1 MPQRVT
7 ATGVVH
13 RLPLS
18 RLSAQ
23 TGRGPPPPAVL
34 RRVAVDAC
42 WGKLP
47 PVTPPPQVP
56 RRRLRRGCLG
66 LLAVLGVLGLLLVLL
81 HQPLLRFALQRV
93 GPPLATRAGLELD
106 WQIHGNLWRD
116 LSLRELSVR
125 GKPWLTQAEGAE
137 IHAEYDWRALWRGD
151 FSALLHKLRVRG
163 LRVVAD
169 LRQLPPAP
177 AKKPK
182 TSHPPP
188 PLWPRELDL
197 EDLDLDLTLADGSRL
212 LVRGLSLRA
221 GAGKPGSFSCR
232 LLQREPGSLKLENL
246 QAVLRWEPLQVAF
259 EQLALPGGWVVEA
272 LSVDASRLWQ
282 PEAELRVQAR
292 GARGAAEI
300 HLEAALRG
308 LFAPQRQLQAEL
320 RVRGLD
326 AAALAGL
333 GLPEAVQ
340 FRDAEAEVQV
350 SGDPTAPRQL
360 AATARLSANELQ
372 AAGLRADRLVS
383 KLAVAG
389 GRARLTEG
397 VISRGTNHVR
407 LEGGA
412 ELPAQLSDAAQTRW
426 QASLRA
432 ELPEPAAWLAQ
443 APPLQGRIDLQA
455 RAQGVGAVPTEVEG
469 QLSGRQLAL
478 EGRRLPEIDSRFR
491 LDGRNASL
499 EIPELRLGGAN
510 RVRLAATL
518 QLQERLP
525 VEVILSADL
534 PDAAA
539 WMASFGLNFPVERA
553 RAALRAEGRAALALA
568 DVQEGTLERLQADL
582 KVDVTDT
589 AWDGVAL
596 GPLRLQVRA
605 SDGQLRLAS
614 LRLEADE
621 HNRLDASAD
630 VALRAPHAFHAE
642 ASADLAKLPLF
653 NALLQGLGV
662 PEILA
667 GRADGRLTATGQ
679 LRPWSGTGSAALR
692 IADLRLAGRPDPL
705 RLELQTEFAG
715 RRLRLLGLEAGA
727 GPWRLTARGALDEW
741 QAGLEELQL
750 WQEQRLLL
758 AGHARAPLA
767 WASAEAPPLD
777 VDLRG
782 QGLPMNE
789 VLATAGTSG
798 LPRGVFDLELRLQGR
813 PTHPTGSLQVRGSKI
828 VLPQAPKNFAP
839 ASLSLD
845 SRWQDGRVENRLEL
859 TQPPLQPLT
868 LTANLPLDVAAL
880 KQPAQAWMQLP
891 VEAQLQLPES
901 DLGFLRELA
910 PDLVRALPLRGRV
923 EASLSGSLAEPSLQA
938 AVDLDA
944 AEILWQR
951 PDLPSV
957 RDLRL
962 RLRSKDRRLTLEDAS
977 LLLAGGQVRL
987 TGSLD
992 AADLRQPRLDL
1003 RLRADEAL
1011 VYRDAGA
1018 SLRANA
1024 DLVATGTPER
1034 GRVSG
1039 EIGLVRGRV
1048 FREIDLLPLLKLPAD
1063 VPAVPP
1069 DTRRREAKLELPAAL
1084 HPWEFDVQVR
1094 TRDPVLLSGNLANGA
1109 ISADVRLAGTGASPQ
1124 LSGGAHI
1131 DRLQLQLP
1139 FSVVRMTHGA
1149 ITLRPERPFDPD
1161 LDLRGES
1168 RIGSHDVSLFVYGAS
1183 TAPKTRFTS
1192 SPPLSEPDIATLLA
1206 TGTLLGG
1213 SATELASEAASR
1225 AAFLFVSE
1233 LTRKLFNRKKVV
1245 REEPP
1250 RLQLSFTPSGAD
1262 RSQDSMQ
1269 AAYDLSR
1276 HWRLTSRFT
1285 QSGRMK
1291 AALGYLLRFGERVQ
1305 ALGETPSEP

>member
-1 MPQRVT
+1 M
-7 ATGVVH
+7 
-13 RLPLS
+13 
-18 RLSAQ
+18 
-23 TGRGPPPPAVL
+23 
-34 RRVAVDAC
+34 
-42 WGKLP
+42 
-47 PVTPPPQVP
+47 
-56 RRRLRRGCLG
+56 
-66 LLAVLGVLGLLLVLL
+66 LAVLGVLLVLL
-81 HQPLLRFALQRV
+81 HQPLLRYALQRG
-93 GPPLATRAGLELD
+93 GPVLAATAGFELD
-106 WQIHGNLWRD
+106 WHVDGSLWSD
-116 LSLRELSVR
+116 LSLRELSIR
-125 GKPWLTQAEGAE
+125 GEPWLTQASSAE
-137 IHAEYDWRALWRGD
+137 LHVEYDWRALWHRD
-151 FSALLHKLRVRG
+151 FPALLHKVRVRG

-169 LRQLPPAP
+169 LRQLPSSPRAQPSKTGKAPPA
-177 AKKPK
+177 
-182 TSHPPP
+182 
-188 PLWPRELDL
+188 LWPRDLEL

-212 LVRGLSLRA
+212 LMRGLSLHS
-221 GAGKPGSFSCR
+221 GAGHTGSFSCR
-232 LLQREPGSLKLENL
+232 LLQREPGAVKLENL
-246 QAVLRWEPLQVAF
+246 QAVLKWEPLQVAF
-259 EQLALPGGWVVEA
+259 EQLALPGGWVVET
-272 LSVDASRLWQ
+272 LSVDARRLWQ

-292 GARGAAEI
+292 GTRGQASI
-300 HLEAALRG
+300 HLDTALRG
-308 LFAPQRQLQAEL
+308 LFATPRQLQAEL
-320 RVRGLD
+320 RVHGLD

-333 GLPEAVQ
+333 GLPEEVQ
-340 FRDAEAEVQV
+340 FREAEAEVRV
-350 SGDPTAPRQL
+350 SGDPTAPRELAVTAQL
-360 AATARLSANELQ
+360 RANDLQ
-372 AAGLRADRLVS
+372 AAGLRADRLAS
-383 KLAVAG
+383 KLEIAD

-397 VISRGTNHVR
+397 VISRGANHGR
-407 LEGGA
+407 LEGEA
-412 ELPAQLSDAAQTRW
+412 ELPAQLSDAPQTRW

-432 ELPEPAAWLAQ
+432 ELPEPAAWLVQ

-469 QLSGRQLAL
+469 QLRGGELAL

-491 LDGRNASL
+491 LDGRTATL
-499 EIPELRLGGAN
+499 EIPALRLGGAN
-510 RVRLAATL
+510 RVSLAATL

-525 VEVILSADL
+525 MEATLSADL
-534 PDAAA
+534 PEPEA
-539 WMASFGLNFPVERA
+539 WMASFGLTFPAERA
-553 RAALRAEGRAALALA
+553 STVLRAEGRATLALA
-568 DVQEGTLERLQADL
+568 DLQEGVLDALQAEL

-589 AWDGVAL
+589 AWDGMAL
-596 GPLRLQVRA
+596 GPLRLQLRA

-630 VALRAPHAFHAE
+630 VALRAPHAFRAE
-642 ASADLAKLPLF
+642 ASADLAQLPLF

-662 PEILA
+662 PEIQA
-667 GRADGRLTATGQ
+667 GRANGRLTATGQ
-679 LRPWSGTGSAALR
+679 LRPWSGTGSAALQ
-692 IADLRLAGRPDPL
+692 IADLRLAGRPEPL
-705 RLELQTEFAG
+705 RLQVQTEFAE

-727 GPWRLTARGALDEW
+727 GPWRLTARGALDEE
-741 QAGLEELQL
+741 QAGLDELQL
-750 WQEQRLLL
+750 WQDQRLLL
-758 AGHARAPLA
+758 SGHARAPLA
-767 WASAEAPPLD
+767 WESAEAPPLD

-782 QGLPMNE
+782 QGLPLEE
-789 VLATAGTSG
+789 VLAGVSG
-798 LPRGVFDLELRLQGR
+798 LPRGVFDLVLRLQGR
-813 PTHPTGSLQVRGSKI
+813 PTDPTGSLQVSGSKI
-828 VLPQAPKNFAP
+828 LLPQAPPSFKP
-839 ASLSLD
+839 ASLTLD

-868 LTANLPLDVAAL
+868 LTAALPLDVATL
-880 KQPAQAWMQLP
+880 KQSAAAWMQLP
-891 VEAQLQLPES
+891 IEAQLQLPAS

-910 PDLVRALPLRGRV
+910 PDLVRVLPLRGRI
-923 EASLSGSLAEPSLQA
+923 EASLRGSLAEPRLQA

-962 RLRSKDRRLTLEDAS
+962 RLRGRDRRLILEDTS

-992 AADLRQPRLDL
+992 ATDLRQPRLDL

-1024 DLVATGTPER
+1024 DLVATGTPAR

-1069 DTRRREAKLELPAAL
+1069 DTRRREVKPELPAIV
-1084 HPWEFDVQVR
+1084 HPWDFDVRVR

-1109 ISADVRLAGTGASPQ
+1109 ISADIKLAGTGASPQ
-1124 LSGGAHI
+1124 LSGGARI

-1213 SATELASEAASR
+1213 SATELAAEAASR

-1305 ALGETPSEP
+1305 ALGETPSNP

>member
-1 MPQRVT
+1 M
-7 ATGVVH
+7 
-13 RLPLS
+13 
-18 RLSAQ
+18 
-23 TGRGPPPPAVL
+23 
-34 RRVAVDAC
+34 
-42 WGKLP
+42 
-47 PVTPPPQVP
+47 
-56 RRRLRRGCLG
+56 
-66 LLAVLGVLGLLLVLL
+66 LLVLL
-81 HQPLLRFALQRV
+81 HRPLLRYALQHG
-93 GPPLATRAGLELD
+93 GPALAATAGLDLR
-106 WQIHGNLWRD
+106 WQVQGSLWRD
-116 LSLRELSVR
+116 LSLRDLNLS
-125 GKPWLTQAEGAE
+125 GAPWLQQAEGAE

-151 FSALLHKLRVRG
+151 FPAVLQRVRVHG

-169 LRQLPPAP
+169 LRQRPPSPPAQP
-177 AKKPK
+177 SK
-182 TSHPPP
+182 TAHPPP
-188 PLWPRELDL
+188 ALWPRELEL
-197 EDLDLDLTLADGSRL
+197 EDLHLDLTLADGSRL
-212 LVRGLSLRA
+212 RVRGLSLRA
-221 GAGKPGSFSCR
+221 GPGKPGTFRCR
-232 LLQREPGSLKLENL
+232 LLQREPGNLKLDNL
-246 QAVLRWEPLQVAF
+246 QADLRWEPLQLAF
-259 EQLALPGGWVVEA
+259 EQLSLPGGLVVET
-272 LSVDASRLWQ
+272 LSVDAHRLWQ

-292 GARGAAEI
+292 GTRGAAGI
-300 HLEAALRG
+300 TLETALRG
-308 LFAPQRQLQAEL
+308 LFAAPRQLQAEL
-320 RVRGLD
+320 RVHGLD

-333 GLPEAVQ
+333 GLPEDVQ
-340 FRDAEAEVQV
+340 FREAEAEVRV
-350 SGDPTAPRQL
+350 SGDPTAPRELAVTAQL
-360 AATARLSANELQ
+360 RANELQ
-372 AAGLRADRLVS
+372 AASLRADRLAS
-383 KLAVAG
+383 KLEVAD

-397 VISRGTNHVR
+397 VIMRGTNQVR
-407 LEGGA
+407 LKGEA
-412 ELPAQLSDAAQTRW
+412 ELPAQLSDASQTRW
-426 QASLRA
+426 QAELRA

-443 APPLQGRIDLQA
+443 APALQGRVELQA
-455 RAQGVGAVPTEVEG
+455 RAKGVGSVPTEVAG
-469 QLSGRQLAL
+469 QLRGDQLAL

-491 LDGRNASL
+491 LDGRTATL
-499 EIPELRLGGAN
+499 EMPAIRLGGAN
-510 RVRLAATL
+510 RVSLAATL
-518 QLQERLP
+518 QLQKRLP
-525 VEVILSADL
+525 VAVTLSADL
-534 PDAAA
+534 PEPEA
-539 WMASFGLNFPVERA
+539 WMASFGLTFPAERA
-553 RAALRAEGRAALALA
+553 RAVLRAEGRAALALA
-568 DVQEGTLERLQADL
+568 DLQEGALDRLQAEL

-589 AWDGVAL
+589 AWDGLAL

-605 SDGQLRLAS
+605 SDGQLRLTS

-621 HNRLDASAD
+621 HNRLDATAE
-630 VALRAPHAFHAE
+630 VALLAPHAFRAE
-642 ASADLAKLPLF
+642 ASADLVKLPLF
-653 NALLQGLGV
+653 NALLQGLGA

-692 IADLRLAGRPDPL
+692 IADLRLAGQPEPL
-705 RLELQTEFAG
+705 RLQVQTEFAE

-727 GPWRLTARGALDEW
+727 GPWRLTARGALDEV
-741 QAGLEELQL
+741 QAGLDELQL
-750 WQEQRLLL
+750 WQDQRLLL
-758 AGHARAPLA
+758 AGHARAPFA
-767 WASAEAPPLD
+767 WESAEAPPFD

-782 QGLPMNE
+782 QGLPLEE
-789 VLATAGTSG
+789 VLAGVSG

-813 PTHPTGSLQVRGSKI
+813 PTDPTGSLQVRGSKI
-828 VLPQAPKNFAP
+828 ALPQAPKRVAP
-839 ASLSLD
+839 ATLALD
-845 SRWQDGRVENRLEL
+845 SRWQASRLESRLEL

-868 LTANLPLDVAAL
+868 LTAALPLAAAAL
-880 KQPAQAWMQLP
+880 KQPAEAWMQLP

-910 PDLVRALPLRGRV
+910 PDLVRALPLRARI
-923 EASLSGSLAEPSLQA
+923 EARLRGSLAEPRLQA

-944 AEILWQR
+944 AEILWQQ

-962 RLRSKDRRLTLEDAS
+962 RLRCQDRRLTLEEAS

-987 TGSLD
+987 TGSLE
-992 AADLRQPRLDL
+992 ATDLRQPRLDL

-1024 DLVATGTPER
+1024 DLIATGTPER
-1034 GRVSG
+1034 GRLSG
-1039 EIGLVRGRV
+1039 EIGLVRGRM

-1069 DTRRREAKLELPAAL
+1069 DTRRREAKLELPAIV
-1084 HPWEFDVQVR
+1084 HPWAFDVRVR

-1124 LSGGAHI
+1124 LSGGATI

-1139 FSVVRMTHGA
+1139 FSVVRMTQGA
-1149 ITLRPERPFDPD
+1149 ITLRPERPLDPD
-1161 LDLRGES
+1161 LNLRGES

-1183 TAPKTRFTS
+1183 TAPKTRLTS

-1233 LTRKLFNRKKVV
+1233 LSRKLFNRKKVV

-1305 ALGETPSEP
+1305 ALGETPAAP

>member
-1 MPQRVT
+1 MRGLAANAGRV
-7 ATGVVH
+7 
-13 RLPLS
+13 
-18 RLSAQ
+18 
-23 TGRGPPPPAVL
+23 
-34 RRVAVDAC
+34 
-42 WGKLP
+42 KLHI
-47 PVTPPPQVP
+47 VTPPPQVP
-56 RRRLRRGCLG
+56 RRRQRRGCLG
-66 LLAVLGVLGLLLVLL
+66 LLAVLGVLGVLLILL
-81 HQPLLRFALQRV
+81 HQPLLRLALQRGV
-93 GPPLATRAGLELD
+93 PALAATAGFELD
-106 WQIHGNLWRD
+106 WQIHGSLWHD

-125 GKPWLTQAEGAE
+125 GEPWLTRAESAE
-137 IHAEYDWRALWRGD
+137 IHAEYDWRALWHGD
-151 FSALLHKLRVRG
+151 FPALLHKLRVRG

-169 LRQLPPAP
+169 LRQLPSPPPAQP
-177 AKKPK
+177 SK
-182 TSHPPP
+182 TSKAPPAI
-188 PLWPRELDL
+188 WPRELDL

-221 GAGKPGSFSCR
+221 STGQPGRFTCR
-232 LLQREPGSLKLENL
+232 LLQREPGGVKLENL
-246 QAVLRWEPLQVAF
+246 QAGLRWEPLQVAF
-259 EQLALPGGWVVEA
+259 EQLALPGGLAVET
-272 LSVDASRLWQ
+272 LSVDARRLWQ
-282 PEAELRVQAR
+282 PEAELRVQAHA
-292 GARGAAEI
+292 ARGAASI
-300 HLEAALRG
+300 QLEAALRG
-308 LFAPQRQLQAEL
+308 LFAPPRQLQAEL

-326 AAALAGL
+326 AAALTGL
-333 GLPEAVQ
+333 GLPEDVQ
-340 FRDAEAEVQV
+340 FRDAEAEVRV
-350 SGDPTAPRQL
+350 SGDPTAPREL
-360 AATARLSANELQ
+360 AVTARLGANDLQ
-372 AAGLRADRLVS
+372 AAGVRADR
-383 KLAVAG
+383 VAASLEVAD

-397 VISRGTNHVR
+397 VLSRGGNQVR
-407 LEGGA
+407 LEGEA
-412 ELPAQLSDAAQTRW
+412 DLPAQLSDAPQTRW

-432 ELPEPAAWLAQ
+432 ELPEPAAWLVQ
-443 APPLQGRIDLQA
+443 ASPLQGRIDLQA
-455 RAQGVGAVPTEVEG
+455 SAKGVGAVPTEVEG
-469 QLSGRQLAL
+469 QLRGGQLAL
-478 EGRRLPEIDSRFR
+478 QGRRLPEIDSRFR

-510 RVRLAATL
+510 RVSLAATL

-525 VEVILSADL
+525 MALTLSADL
-534 PDAAA
+534 PDPKA
-539 WMASFGLNFPVERA
+539 WMASFGLTFPAERA
-553 RAALRAEGRAALALA
+553 RAVLRAEGRAALALA
-568 DVQEGTLERLQADL
+568 DLQEGALDHLQAEL

-596 GPLRLQVRA
+596 GPLRLQVQA
-605 SDGQLRLAS
+605 GEGQLRLAS

-621 HNRLDASAD
+621 HNRLDASAE
-630 VALRAPHAFHAE
+630 VALHAPHAFQAE

-653 NALLQGLGV
+653 NALLQGLGA

-667 GRADGRLTATGQ
+667 GRADGRWTASGQ

-692 IADLRLAGRPDPL
+692 IADLRLAGRPETL
-705 RLELQTEFAG
+705 RLEMQTEFAE

-750 WQEQRLLL
+750 WQDQRLLL

-782 QGLPMNE
+782 QELPLTE
-789 VLATAGTSG
+789 VLAAAGIKDVPG
-798 LPRGVFDLELRLQGR
+798 GVFDLVLRLQGR
-813 PTHPTGSLQVRGSKI
+813 PTDPTGSLQVSGSKI
-828 VLPQAPKNFAP
+828 LLPQAPPSFKP
-839 ASLSLD
+839 ASLTLD
-845 SRWQDGRVENRLEL
+845 GRWQAGRMESRLEL

-868 LTANLPLDVAAL
+868 LTAALPLDVATL
-880 KQPAQAWMQLP
+880 KQSAETWMQLP
-891 VEAQLQLPES
+891 IEAQMQLPAS

-910 PDLVRALPLRGRV
+910 PGLVRALPLRGRV
-923 EASLSGSLAEPSLQA
+923 EASLSGSLAEPRLQA

-944 AEILWQR
+944 AEILWQQ

-962 RLRSKDRRLTLEDAS
+962 RLRGRGRQLTLEDAS

-992 AADLRQPRLDL
+992 ATDLRQPRLDL

-1024 DLVATGTPER
+1024 DLIAAGTPER
-1034 GRVSG
+1034 GRLSG

-1069 DTRRREAKLELPAAL
+1069 DTRRREAKLELPAII
-1084 HPWEFDVQVR
+1084 HPWEFDVRVR

-1109 ISADVRLAGTGASPQ
+1109 VSADVRLAGTGANPQ
-1124 LSGGAHI
+1124 LSGGATI

-1149 ITLRPERPFDPD
+1149 ITLRPDRPFDPD

-1305 ALGETPSEP
+1305 ALGETPAEP

>member
-1 MPQRVT
+1 MT
-7 ATGVVH
+7 
-13 RLPLS
+13 L
-18 RLSAQ
+18 
-23 TGRGPPPPAVL
+23 
-34 RRVAVDAC
+34 
-42 WGKLP
+42 
-47 PVTPPPQVP
+47 PPQVP

-81 HQPLLRFALQRV
+81 HQPLLRFALQRG
-93 GPPLATRAGLELD
+93 GPAVAAMAGFELD
-106 WQIHGNLWRD
+106 WQIQGSLWSD
-116 LSLRELSVR
+116 LSLRELNVR
-125 GKPWLTQAEGAE
+125 GEPWLTQAESAE
-137 IHAEYDWRALWRGD
+137 IHAEYDWRALWHGD
-151 FSALLHKLRVRG
+151 FPALLHKLRVRG

-169 LRQLPPAP
+169 LRQRPAAP

-182 TSHPPP
+182 TGQPPP
-188 PLWPRELDL
+188 ALWPRELEL

-212 LVRGLSLRA
+212 QVRGLSLRA
-221 GAGKPGSFSCR
+221 GPDKPGSFSCR
-232 LLQREPGSLKLENL
+232 LLQREPGGVKLENL
-246 QAVLRWEPLQVAF
+246 QAVLRWDPLQVAL
-259 EQLALPGGWVVEA
+259 EQLALPEDWVVETV
-272 LSVDASRLWQ
+272 SVDASRLWQ
-282 PEAELRVQAR
+282 PEADLRVQAR
-292 GARGAAEI
+292 GTRDQASI
-300 HLEAALRG
+300 HLDTALRG
-308 LFAPQRQLQAEL
+308 LFATPRQLQAEL
-320 RVRGLD
+320 RVHGLD

-333 GLPEAVQ
+333 GLPEEVQ
-340 FRDAEAEVQV
+340 FREAEAEVRV
-350 SGDPTAPRQL
+350 SGDPTAPRELAVTAQL
-360 AATARLSANELQ
+360 RANDLR
-372 AAGLRADRLVS
+372 AAGLRADRLTS
-383 KLAVAG
+383 KLEIAD

-397 VISRGTNHVR
+397 VISRGANHVR
-407 LEGGA
+407 LEGEA
-412 ELPAQLSDAAQTRW
+412 ELPAQLSDAPQTRW

-432 ELPEPAAWLAQ
+432 ELPEPAAWLVQ

-455 RAQGVGAVPTEVEG
+455 HAQGVGAVPTEVEG
-469 QLSGRQLAL
+469 QLRGGQLAL

-491 LDGRNASL
+491 LDGRSATL

-525 VEVILSADL
+525 MTLTLSADL
-534 PDAAA
+534 PEPAA
-539 WMASFGLNFPVERA
+539 WMASFGLNFPAERA
-553 RAALRAEGRAALALA
+553 HAVLRAEGRAALALA
-568 DVQEGTLERLQADL
+568 DVQEGALDRLQAEL

-596 GPLRLQVRA
+596 GPLRLQVQA

-614 LRLEADE
+614 LHLEADA
-621 HNRLDASAD
+621 HNRLDATAE
-630 VALRAPHAFHAE
+630 VALLAPHAFRAE

-653 NALLQGLGV
+653 NALLQGLNV

-679 LRPWSGTGSAALR
+679 LQPWSGTGSAALR
-692 IADLRLAGRPDPL
+692 IADLRLASRPETL
-705 RLELQTEFAG
+705 QLEVQTEFAE

-727 GPWRLTARGALDEW
+727 GPWRLTARGALDEV
-741 QAGLEELQL
+741 QARLDGLQL
-750 WQEQRLLL
+750 WQDQRLLL

-767 WASAEAPPLD
+767 WESAEAPPLD

-782 QGLPMNE
+782 QGLPLE
-789 VLATAGTSG
+789 KVLAGVSG

-813 PTHPTGSLQVRGSKI
+813 PTDPTGSLQVRGSKI
-828 VLPQAPKNFAP
+828 VLPQAPKRLAP
-839 ASLSLD
+839 ATLVVD
-845 SRWQDGRVENRLEL
+845 SRWQAGRVASRLEL

-868 LTANLPLDVAAL
+868 LTAALPLTAAAL
-880 KQPAQAWMQLP
+880 KQPAQAWMQVP
-891 VEAQLQLPES
+891 VEAHLQLPAS
-901 DLGFLRELA
+901 DFGFLRELA
-910 PDLVRALPLRGRV
+910 PDLIRTLPLRGRV
-923 EASLSGSLAEPSLQA
+923 EARLRGSLAEPSLQA
-938 AVDLDA
+938 AIDLDA

-962 RLRSKDRRLTLEDAS
+962 RLRSSDRRLSLEEAS

-987 TGSLD
+987 TGSLE
-992 AADLRQPRLDL
+992 ATDLRQPRLDL

-1034 GRVSG
+1034 GRLSG
-1039 EIGLVRGRV
+1039 EVGLVRGRV

-1069 DTRRREAKLELPAAL
+1069 DTRRREAKLELPAIV
-1084 HPWEFDVQVR
+1084 HPWAFDVRVR

-1109 ISADVRLAGTGASPQ
+1109 VSADVKLAGTGASPQ
-1124 LSGGAHI
+1124 LSGGATI

-1149 ITLRPERPFDPD
+1149 ITLRPGRPLDPD

-1291 AALGYLLRFGERVQ
+1291 AALGYLLRFGDRVQ
-1305 ALGETPSEP
+1305 ALGETPSAP

>member
-1 MPQRVT
+1 M
-7 ATGVVH
+7 
-13 RLPLS
+13 
-18 RLSAQ
+18 
-23 TGRGPPPPAVL
+23 
-34 RRVAVDAC
+34 
-42 WGKLP
+42 
-47 PVTPPPQVP
+47 TPPPQVP
-56 RRRLRRGCLG
+56 RRRLRRVCLG
-66 LLAVLGVLGLLLVLL
+66 LLAVLGVLGLLVVLL
-81 HQPLLRFALQRV
+81 HRPLLRQALQRG
-93 GPPLATRAGLELD
+93 GPALAAMAGFELD
-106 WQIHGNLWRD
+106 WQIHGSLWND
-116 LSLRELSVR
+116 LNLRELSVR
-125 GKPWLTQAEGAE
+125 GEPWLTQAESKE

-151 FSALLHKLRVRG
+151 FPALLHKLRVRG

-169 LRQLPPAP
+169 LRQATPAAEKKPTTGNPPPA
-177 AKKPK
+177 
-182 TSHPPP
+182 
-188 PLWPRELDL
+188 LWPAELDL
-197 EDLDLDLTLADGSRL
+197 EDLNLDLTLADGSL
-212 LVRGLSLRA
+212 LLIRGLSLRA
-221 GAGKPGSFSCR
+221 SAGQPGRFSCR
-232 LLQREPGSLKLENL
+232 LLQREPGGVKLENL
-246 QAVLRWEPLQVAF
+246 QAVLKWEPLQVAF
-259 EQLALPGGWVVEA
+259 EQLALPGGQVVET

-282 PEAELRVQAR
+282 PEAGLRVQAR
-292 GARGAAEI
+292 ATRGAAGI
-300 HLEAALRG
+300 SLDAALRG
-308 LFAPQRQLQAEL
+308 LFAPPRQLQAEL

-326 AAALAGL
+326 AAALAGF
-333 GLPEAVQ
+333 GLPEEVQ
-340 FRDAEAEVQV
+340 FRDAEAEVRIN
-350 SGDPTAPRQL
+350 GDPTAPRELAVTAQL
-360 AATARLSANELQ
+360 RANELQ
-372 AAGLRADRLVS
+372 AGGLRADRLAS
-383 KLAVAG
+383 HLEIAD

-397 VISRGTNHVR
+397 VIMRGANQVR
-407 LEGGA
+407 LKGEA
-412 ELPAQLSDAAQTRW
+412 ELPAQLSNASQTRW
-426 QASLRA
+426 QASLQA
-432 ELPEPAAWLAQ
+432 ELPEPATWLTQ
-443 APPLQGRIDLQA
+443 APALQGRVDLQA
-455 RAQGVGAVPTEVEG
+455 SAKGVGAVPTEVEG
-469 QLSGRQLAL
+469 QLRGGQLAL

-491 LDGRNASL
+491 LDGRSATL
-499 EIPELRLGGAN
+499 EIPGLRLGGAN
-510 RVRLAATL
+510 RVRLAATV

-525 VEVILSADL
+525 MTVTLGADL
-534 PDAAA
+534 PEPAA
-539 WMASFGLNFPVERA
+539 WMASFGLTFPAERA
-553 RAALRAEGRAALALA
+553 HAVLRAEGRAALALA
-568 DVQEGTLERLQADL
+568 DVQEGALDRLQAEL

-596 GPLRLQVRA
+596 GPLRLQMQA

-621 HNRLDASAD
+621 HNRLDATAD
-630 VALRAPHAFHAE
+630 VALRAPHAFRAE

-662 PEILA
+662 PEIQA

-692 IADLRLAGRPDPL
+692 IADLRLAGQPEPL
-705 RLELQTEFAG
+705 RLQVQTEFAE

-727 GPWRLTARGALDEW
+727 GPWRLTARGALDEL
-741 QAGLEELQL
+741 QARLDELQL
-750 WQEQRLLL
+750 WQDQRLLL
-758 AGHARAPLA
+758 AGHAHAPLA
-767 WASAEAPPLD
+767 WESAEAPPFD

-782 QGLPMNE
+782 QGLSLEE
-789 VLATAGTSG
+789 VLAGISG
-798 LPRGVFDLELRLQGR
+798 LPRGVFDLALRLQGR
-813 PTHPTGSLQVRGSKI
+813 PTDPTGSLQVRGSKI
-828 VLPQAPKNFAP
+828 VLPQAPTRWTP
-839 ASLSLD
+839 ASLVLD
-845 SRWQDGRVENRLEL
+845 SRWQAGRLESRLEL
-859 TQPPLQPLT
+859 TQPPLQPLS
-868 LTANLPLDVAAL
+868 LTTALPLAPTAL
-880 KQPAQAWMQLP
+880 KQPAAAWMQLP

-910 PDLVRALPLRGRV
+910 PDLIRALPLRARI
-923 EASLSGSLAEPSLQA
+923 EARLRGSLAEPRLQA

-962 RLRSKDRRLTLEDAS
+962 RLRSMDRRLTLEDAS

-987 TGSLD
+987 TGSLE
-992 AADLRQPRLDL
+992 ATDLRQPRLDL

-1024 DLVATGTPER
+1024 DLLVTGTPER
-1034 GRVSG
+1034 GRLSG

-1084 HPWEFDVQVR
+1084 HAWEFDVRVR

-1109 ISADVRLAGTGASPQ
+1109 ISANVKLAGTGASPQ
-1124 LSGGAHI
+1124 LSGGAYI

-1139 FSVVRMTHGA
+1139 FSVVRMTQGA
-1149 ITLRPERPFDPD
+1149 ITLRPERPLDPD
-1161 LDLRGES
+1161 LNLRGES

-1245 REEPP
+1245 REDPP
-1250 RLQLSFTPSGAD
+1250 RLQLSFTPTGAD

-1276 HWRLTSRFT
+1276 HLRLTSRFT

-1291 AALGYLLRFGERVQ
+1291 AALGYLLRFGERLQ
-1305 ALGETPSEP
+1305 ALAETPSDP